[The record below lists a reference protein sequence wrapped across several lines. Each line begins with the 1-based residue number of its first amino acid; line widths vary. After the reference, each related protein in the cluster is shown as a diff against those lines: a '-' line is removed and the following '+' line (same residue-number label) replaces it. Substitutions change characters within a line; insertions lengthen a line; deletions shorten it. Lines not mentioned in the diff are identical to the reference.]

1 LVREWWLVQMA
12 KKSKLK
18 ELVNKKIQSG
28 YSSGFWQSLIIHEL
42 VIILLALVII
52 EIPKKADPIILSFS
66 MNNTE
71 EFSML
76 SLDFEET
83 QFSEDSLIQ
92 NQETLLK
99 ETTLDVPNIKDTSTE
114 SVVLS
119 NPNNLSL
126 DDIDL
131 TQEIAQEP
139 HVQTMAERD
148 SRESTSNQ
156 NNTARSRFMQML
168 RDGSSISEGI
178 PPEALATTGSGVSPS
193 MANAVISRLQMYG
206 AKTGDIQVS
215 LIWNTADDIDLHV
228 QYSNGYQSETIC
240 WRHRYGRSNGML
252 DIDMNAV
259 GPMCNTPIE
268 NIFWPFNMSPRGQY
282 TIGIHF
288 FRSWTGNT
296 AVPVIIRI
304 QTLKGVNFINAVAR
318 LNQPLTVVSSFSN

>member
-1 LVREWWLVQMA
+1 MA

-28 YSSGFWQSLIIHEL
+28 YNNGFWQSLIIHEL
-42 VIILLALVII
+42 AIILLALMII

-66 MNNTE
+66 MNNAE
-71 EFSML
+71 EFVIDQSPIL

-83 QFSEDSLIQ
+83 EFSEDLLADNEEVTLEEISLDI
-92 NQETLLK
+92 
-99 ETTLDVPNIKDTSTE
+99 PNIEDIATE
-114 SVVLS
+114 SVAVS

-131 TQEIAQEP
+131 TQEIVQEST
-139 HVQTMAERD
+139 VQTLAGTD
-148 SRESTSNQ
+148 DRESTSNQ
-156 NNTARSRFMQML
+156 NSTARSRFMQML
-168 RDGSSISEGI
+168 SDGSSLSDGI
-178 PPEALATTGSGVSPS
+178 PAEALVAGSGVSS
-193 MANAVISRLQMYG
+193 SVANAVVSRLQMYG

-228 QYSNGYQSETIC
+228 QYSNGFQSETIC
-240 WRHRYGRSNGML
+240 WRQRYGRSNGML

-259 GPMCNTPIE
+259 GPMSNTPVE
-268 NIFWPFNMSPRGQY
+268 NIFWPLNMSPRGQY

-304 QTLKGVNFINAVAR
+304 QTLKGVNFVNAVAR
-318 LNQPLTVVSSFSN
+318 LNQPVTIISSFSN

>member
-1 LVREWWLVQMA
+1 MA

-28 YSSGFWQSLIIHEL
+28 YNNGFWQSLIIHEL
-42 VIILLALVII
+42 AIILLALMII

-66 MNNTE
+66 MNNAE
-71 EFSML
+71 EFVIDQSPIL

-83 QFSEDSLIQ
+83 EFSEDLLADNEEVTLEEISLDI
-92 NQETLLK
+92 
-99 ETTLDVPNIKDTSTE
+99 PNIEDIATE
-114 SVVLS
+114 SVAVS

-131 TQEIAQEP
+131 TQEIVQEST
-139 HVQTMAERD
+139 VQTLAETD
-148 SRESTSNQ
+148 DRESTSNQ
-156 NNTARSRFMQML
+156 NSTARSRFMQML
-168 RDGSSISEGI
+168 SDGSSLSDGI
-178 PPEALATTGSGVSPS
+178 PAEALVAGSGVSS
-193 MANAVISRLQMYG
+193 SVANAVVSRLQMYG

-228 QYSNGYQSETIC
+228 QYSNGFQSETIC
-240 WRHRYGRSNGML
+240 WRQRYGRSNGML

-259 GPMCNTPIE
+259 GPMSNTPVE
-268 NIFWPFNMSPRGQY
+268 NIFWPLNMSPRGQY

-304 QTLKGVNFINAVAR
+304 QTLKGVNFVNAVAR
-318 LNQPLTVVSSFSN
+318 LNQPVTIISSFSN

>member
-1 LVREWWLVQMA
+1 MA

-28 YSSGFWQSLIIHEL
+28 YNNGFWQSLIIHEL

-52 EIPKKADPIILSFS
+52 EIPKKADPILLSFS
-66 MNNTE
+66 INNAE
-71 EFSML
+71 EFSIDQSPIL

-83 QFSEDSLIQ
+83 KFSEDLPAD
-92 NQETLLK
+92 NQEIVLE
-99 ETTLDVPNIKDTSTE
+99 ETSLDVPNIEDIAAE
-114 SVVLS
+114 SVAVS

-131 TQEIAQEP
+131 TQEIVQESA
-139 HVQTMAERD
+139 VQTLAETAD
-148 SRESTSNQ
+148 RESTSNQ
-156 NNTARSRFMQML
+156 NSTTRSRFMQML
-168 RDGSSISEGI
+168 SDGSSLSDGI
-178 PPEALATTGSGVSPS
+178 PAEALVAGSGVSS
-193 MANAVISRLQMYG
+193 SVANAIVSRLQMYG

-228 QYSNGYQSETIC
+228 QYSDGFQSETIC
-240 WRHRYGRSNGML
+240 WRQRYGRSNGML

-259 GPMCNTPIE
+259 GPMSNTPVE
-268 NIFWPFNMSPRGQY
+268 NIFWPLNMSPRGQY

-304 QTLKGVNFINAVAR
+304 QTLKGVNFVNAVAR
-318 LNQPLTVVSSFSN
+318 LNQPVTIISSFSN